1 METPTP
7 EIWDPIKDMVFNSG
21 SLDFNRSSQ
30 MDETFDATSDSQ
42 TSCQAGPSQVVRTE
56 KNKIK
61 VIKKKSA
68 GQDVAKLVETCNMMG
83 QNINCFLEQASSK
96 KEKPSEFSDSLWHFL
111 LSLGHLLNGI
121 PEKKKVIMLQSK
133 ILEFVGE
140 ECDSSI

>member
-1 METPTP
+1 
-7 EIWDPIKDMVFNSG
+7 
-21 SLDFNRSSQ
+21 
-30 MDETFDATSDSQ
+30 
-42 TSCQAGPSQVVRTE
+42 
-56 KNKIK
+56 
-61 VIKKKSA
+61 
-68 GQDVAKLVETCNMMG
+68 MMG

-133 ILEFVGE
+133 ILEFLRE